1 MEKQYNFNL
10 PLVMLL
16 VFSVVLNYGQYSGWV
31 KIENPDKVAVGYTQE
46 QRDQITTS
54 IYNGL
59 EE

>member
-1 MEKQYNFNL
+1 MENKYNFNL
-10 PLVMLL
+10 PLAMLL